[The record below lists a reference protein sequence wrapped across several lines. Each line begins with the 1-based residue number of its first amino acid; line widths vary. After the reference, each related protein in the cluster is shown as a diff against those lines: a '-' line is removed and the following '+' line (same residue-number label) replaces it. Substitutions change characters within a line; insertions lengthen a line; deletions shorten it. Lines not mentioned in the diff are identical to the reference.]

1 MNQLG
6 EDDERKMGG
15 GVVVD
20 LKKPVYFEHAWCL
33 WFDRYIGRGFTAHE
47 YADAIK
53 EVFVVKTIQEFWR
66 WYNNLPGAAELDPSC
81 TYHLMKNGIR
91 PLWEDPGNVR
101 GGNLTAKISCKDAN
115 EVWLRL
121 CLLAISGQLDHFLAK
136 CGDQICGVSIGMRK
150 TDAAIYL
157 WNADAKAFDQPRMLL
172 YLEEALCGGGGGDGG
187 AVASHKSFGGE
198 KSLKSSLYESAVYK
212 VHQSLDNFGNEQPH
226 DHKPKAKEEDSVK
239 AIEGGAMGGKKKT
252 TQKRPIYEP
261 VRVPIE
267 KKHLKPRKMD
277 MKVLREKKKNQVF
290 DVPI

>member
-6 EDDERKMGG
+6 EDGDVRRKGV

-20 LKKPVYFEHAWCL
+20 MKKPVYFEHAWCL

-53 EVFVVKTIQEFWR
+53 EVFVVQTIQDFWR
-66 WYNNLPGAAELDPSC
+66 WYNNLPSAAELDPSC
-81 TYHLMKNGIR
+81 TYHLMKHGIR

-115 EVWLRL
+115 DVWLKL
-121 CLLAISGQLDHFLAK
+121 CLLAISGQLDQFLEK

-150 TDAAIYL
+150 TDAAIYF
-157 WNADAKAFDQPRMLL
+157 WNADAKVFDQPRMLL
-172 YLEEALCGGGGGDGG
+172 YLEEALCGGGDGDG
-187 AVASHKSFGGE
+187 AVESHKSFGGE
-198 KSLKSSLYESAVYK
+198 KSLKSSIYESAVYK

-226 DHKPKAKEEDSVK
+226 EQKPKAKEEDSAKYDVPV
-239 AIEGGAMGGKKKT
+239 GVKKK
-252 TQKRPIYEP
+252 KPIYEP

-277 MKVLREKKKNQVF
+277 MKVLREKKKNQAF
-290 DVPI
+290 DVPVM